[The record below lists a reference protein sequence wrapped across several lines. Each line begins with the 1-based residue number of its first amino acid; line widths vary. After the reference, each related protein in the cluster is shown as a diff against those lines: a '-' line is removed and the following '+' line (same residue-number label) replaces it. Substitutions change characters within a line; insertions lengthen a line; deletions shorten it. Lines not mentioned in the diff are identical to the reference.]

1 MLDSEFQ
8 RVAGGTPLAALDL
21 QRYNLNPPPPAQRGD
36 PAAWQIALDNAHAQ
50 LEHQRNRLLNLE
62 LLLKFGPTTWRA
74 HNEALAS
81 HVGRLQDEVADTR
94 GAIDQLNRERK
105 LQQMAA
111 GKELRQLESEYL
123 SLVAK
128 NSELEGA
135 CAKVEAQ
142 AALQGETAPENGQ
155 A

>member
-1 MLDSEFQ
+1 
-8 RVAGGTPLAALDL
+8 
-21 QRYNLNPPPPAQRGD
+21 
-36 PAAWQIALDNAHAQ
+36 
-50 LEHQRNRLLNLE
+50 
-62 LLLKFGPTTWRA
+62 
-74 HNEALAS
+74 
-81 HVGRLQDEVADTR
+81 
-94 GAIDQLNRERK
+94 
-105 LQQMAA
+105 MAA